1 MRRLSALALALS
13 LSLTSLVA
21 ASSVAAQTGC
31 DPFQTPPEYDAT
43 VPTAEDVLGF
53 DFGEVQMSVA
63 DINAYLGAVDG
74 ARGRVSV
81 AEAATSVLGTSIM
94 YAVVGSPE
102 HLADLAGIKER
113 LAALQDPATTDEEA
127 AGLAANTPAIL
138 WVAANVHGGEES
150 GADASLHALY
160 ELAARD
166 DCVVDEILA
175 NAIVVVLPTQNPDG
189 REIGQR
195 RNLNGFD
202 MNRDWFART
211 QPETDGKLDVVR
223 EYPPTLFIDAHEFG
237 LGDYFFPPN
246 ADPEYHEIPD
256 QAHDWINGLYSPA
269 IVSQFDNEGIK
280 FFHGAPYDFFA
291 IVFGDTVPANGL
303 RRGRDDIREG
313 GRRPDLR
320 ARARALHGD
329 VGVTGGRSGAGT
341 ADAPRL
347 APVLGRSVRRGRCW
361 DARGERGLRTAPRPA
376 PGRPGRP
383 CSRLLHRE
391 RPGPGLRNRPAHS
404 ATPADGRRSPTADG
418 AAGPG

>member
-1 MRRLSALALALS
+1 M
-13 LSLTSLVA
+13 
-21 ASSVAAQTGC
+21 
-31 DPFQTPPEYDAT
+31 
-43 VPTAEDVLGF
+43 
-53 DFGEVQMSVA
+53 
-63 DINAYLGAVDG
+63 
-74 ARGRVSV
+74 
-81 AEAATSVLGTSIM
+81 
-94 YAVVGSPE
+94 
-102 HLADLAGIKER
+102 
-113 LAALQDPATTDEEA
+113 LQDPATTDEEA
-127 AGLAANTPAIL
+127 ADLAANTPAIL

-175 NAIVVVLPTQNPDG
+175 NAIVVILPTQNPDG

-237 LGDYFFPPN
+237 LADYFFPPN

-291 IVFGDTVPANGL
+291 IVFGDTVPATAYGAA
-303 RRGRDDIREG
+303 GMTFEKESGDPISEREHEHFTSIWAS
-313 GRRPDLR
+313 L
-320 ARARALHGD
+320 AA
-329 VGVTGGRSGAGT
+329 GAAAGA
-341 ADAPRL
+341 ADAARL
-347 APVLGRSVRRGRCW
+347 APVLGGGVRGGRRR
-361 DARGERGLRTAPRPA
+361 DARAERGLRAAPRPA
-376 PGRPGRP
+376 SGRPGRRR
-383 CSRLLHRE
+383 SRLLHRE
-391 RPGPGLRNRPAHS
+391 RSRPGLRDRPARS
-404 ATPADGRRSPTADG
+404 ATPADGRRSPAADG
-418 AAGPG
+418 AARPRRLPSVR